1 MKRLT
6 FLLLACIAIV
16 FYSCQENGN
25 SVSTNIDSQSK
36 KMMSRAID
44 SAINSQ
50 SLKRMDSIEFLKTKM
65 PPVFAPELKKSLES
79 SVEALFFYVLADKLG
94 KKELDN
100 PEKKEKVNSTFQKL
114 IAPYQSEV
122 KEYEKANSK
131 EYYFGLTLLANPK
144 DTVKI
149 KAIYVFD
156 LDSLSKAYQ
165 EIKIK
170 MTKKSIQDFEGVLQ
184 LTYGDEES
192 LDKPYSEVLKWPEVK
207 DNVIYNYILT
217 E

>member
-1 MKRLT
+1 M
-6 FLLLACIAIV
+6 AIA
-16 FYSCQENGN
+16 FNSCQESGN
-25 SVSTNIDSQSK
+25 KVSSNIDSQSK
-36 KMMSRAID
+36 KMMSVAID

-50 SLKRMDSIEFLKTKM
+50 SLKRIDSIEFLKTKM
-65 PPVFAPELKKSLES
+65 PPVFAPELKESLES
-79 SVEALFFYVLADKLG
+79 SVEALFFYILADKLG
-94 KKELDN
+94 KKEVNN

-114 IAPYQSEV
+114 ITPYQLEV
-122 KEYEKANSK
+122 KEYEKTTSK
-131 EYYFGLTLLANPK
+131 EYYFGLTRLINPE

-149 KAIYVFD
+149 KAVYIFE
-156 LDSLSKAYQ
+156 LDSLSKIYQ

-192 LDKPYSEVLKWPEVK
+192 LDKPYSEVLNWPDVK

-217 E
+217 D